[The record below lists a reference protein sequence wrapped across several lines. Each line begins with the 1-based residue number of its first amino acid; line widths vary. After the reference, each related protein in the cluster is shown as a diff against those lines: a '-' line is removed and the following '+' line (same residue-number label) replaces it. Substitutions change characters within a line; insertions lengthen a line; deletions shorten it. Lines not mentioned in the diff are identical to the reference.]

1 MDPAEIIRIKE
12 LLPTSL
18 GSDEVREQIAA
29 DILRRSIF
37 SARMEDLSPPTSCA
51 GPSSPPAWRTC
62 GTSP

>member
-37 SARMEDLSPPTSCA
+37 SARMEDLRHLA
-51 GPSSPPAWRTC
+51 VIRDALL
-62 GTSP
+62 